1 VSIGEEEY
9 VDFYWNQGFGGEVF
23 DVNGFNAEGLY
34 YMDIN
39 EDWQGAKDP
48 ISMYA
53 ANRIMRDNILA
64 QIPRYSQWPTRSSSS

>member
-1 VSIGEEEY
+1 MGIGEEEY
-9 VDFYWNQGFGGEVF
+9 VDFYWNQGFDGEVF
-23 DVNGFNAEGLY
+23 DVNGFNAERGTQRL

-39 EDWQGAKDP
+39 EGWQGAKDP

-64 QIPRYSQWPTRSSSS
+64 QIPLSSIFAVAN